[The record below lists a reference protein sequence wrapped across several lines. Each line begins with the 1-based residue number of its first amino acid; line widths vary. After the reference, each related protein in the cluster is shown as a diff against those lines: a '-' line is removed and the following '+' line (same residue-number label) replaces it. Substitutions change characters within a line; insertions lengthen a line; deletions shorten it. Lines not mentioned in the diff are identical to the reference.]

1 MSALIR
7 PGIGP
12 QNWVSRTNYPAL
24 NLVQTGATEMS
35 LYVNQ
40 DYGQPTARLRR
51 YSFRIDGLAS
61 VSAPY
66 EGGGLLTKVLTFE
79 GRPIGDQLCHLGG
92 WFYQGRDAS
101 CRRPGVAGLFLER
114 ITGAD
119 R

>member
-79 GRPIGDQLCHLGG
+79 GRPIGDQLCTSAAG
-92 WFYQGRDAS
+92 FIKVEIQAADGR
-101 CRRPGVAGLFLER
+101 CRVIP
-114 ITGAD
+114 
-119 R
+119 